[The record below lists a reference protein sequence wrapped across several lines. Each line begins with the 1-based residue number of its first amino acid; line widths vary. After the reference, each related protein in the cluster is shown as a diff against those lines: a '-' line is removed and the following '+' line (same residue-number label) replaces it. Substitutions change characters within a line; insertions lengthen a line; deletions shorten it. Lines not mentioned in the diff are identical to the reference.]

1 MNRLFTQAEKIFQVR
16 KYIAEEG
23 FMVYNIKVGIAERW
37 VCFSALWKTWKLR
50 T

>member
-1 MNRLFTQAEKIFQVR
+1 MNRLFTLAEKIFQVR

-23 FMVYNIKVGIAERW
+23 FMVYIKVGIAERW

-50 T
+50 I